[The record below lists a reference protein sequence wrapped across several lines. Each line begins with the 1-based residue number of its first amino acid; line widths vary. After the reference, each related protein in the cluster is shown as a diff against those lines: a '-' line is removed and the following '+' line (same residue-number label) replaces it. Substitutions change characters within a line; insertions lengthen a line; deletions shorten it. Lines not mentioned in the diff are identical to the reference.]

1 MSDQMKFDTDQALT
15 VGRAGLL
22 ANILVMTEEMLESAR
37 NDQWDDVTE
46 MEERRRQALS
56 ECFGAPIPE
65 EHSELFTEALAAMLH
80 MNEEL
85 VALLEDAKA
94 HAAVRHTDDQFAHQA
109 ISSYL
114 DTKSESV

>member
-1 MSDQMKFDTDQALT
+1 MTKDRTMPVESIGPDCGSAAQ
-15 VGRAGLL
+15 L
-22 ANILVMTEEMLESAR
+22 AKTLVMTEEMLESAR

-65 EHSELFTEALAAMLH
+65 EHSQLFTEALAAMLH

-85 VALLEDAKA
+85 IALLENAKA
-94 HAAVRHTDDQFAHQA
+94 EVAIKRTDQA
-109 ISSYL
+109 RTSKSLGHYL
-114 DTKSESV
+114 DIESTH

>member
-1 MSDQMKFDTDQALT
+1 MSDQMKFDADQALT
-15 VGRAGLL
+15 LGCAGSL
-22 ANILVMTEEMLESAR
+22 ANILTMTEEMLESAR

-56 ECFGAPIPE
+56 ECFSAPIPE

-85 VALLEDAKA
+85 ISLLENAKA
-94 HAAVRHTDDQFAHQA
+94 EVAIKRTDQA
-109 ISSYL
+109 RTSKSLGHYL
-114 DTKSESV
+114 DIESTH

>member
-65 EHSELFTEALAAMLH
+65 EHSELFSEALAAMLH

-85 VALLEDAKA
+85 IAILENAKA
-94 HAAVRHTDDQFAHQA
+94 EVAIKRTDQA
-109 ISSYL
+109 RTSKSLGHYL
-114 DTKSESV
+114 DIESTH